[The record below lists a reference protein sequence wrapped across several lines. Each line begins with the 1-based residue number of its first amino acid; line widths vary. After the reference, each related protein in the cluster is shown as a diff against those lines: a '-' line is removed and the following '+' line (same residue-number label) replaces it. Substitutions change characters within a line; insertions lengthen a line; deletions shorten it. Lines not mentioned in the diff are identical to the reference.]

1 MSAIND
7 FIEQQLADWPE
18 ASSRYMDLGQTL
30 RRRFKIGDFEG
41 AFQYNPARMR
51 STGAKIDKASIAERP
66 CFLCSENR
74 PSEQVA
80 VPISQDWELLVN
92 PFPIFPVHFT
102 IASTRH
108 IPQDKVPLE
117 IGAIAD
123 RLPELA
129 IFFNGARAGASAPD
143 HLHLQAVLKNELPII
158 KLAEI
163 HHQES
168 ALGVMR
174 SDMFEAD
181 LPFIFLSAVISNDA
195 EGAEDYMQ
203 LLAMTGA
210 DPLTGNPDKGLRN
223 VICWKGESGLLRM
236 IVIPR
241 RQHRPGCYGEN
252 EDSLMVSPGTIDMSG
267 VVILPR
273 EADFNRITEEDL
285 KQIYKD
291 VAIS

>member
-1 MSAIND
+1 
-7 FIEQQLADWPE
+7 
-18 ASSRYMDLGQTL
+18 
-30 RRRFKIGDFEG
+30 
-41 AFQYNPARMR
+41 MR
-51 STGAKIDKASIAERP
+51 SEM
-66 CFLCSENR
+66 
-74 PSEQVA
+74 V
-80 VPISQDWELLVN
+80 
-92 PFPIFPVHFT
+92 
-102 IASTRH
+102 
-108 IPQDKVPLE
+108 
-117 IGAIAD
+117 
-123 RLPELA
+123 
-129 IFFNGARAGASAPD
+129 
-143 HLHLQAVLKNELPII
+143 
-158 KLAEI
+158 
-163 HHQES
+163 
-168 ALGVMR
+168 
-174 SDMFEAD
+174 EAD

-210 DPLTGNPDKGLRN
+210 DPLTGKPDKGLRN

-252 EDSLMVSPGTIDMSG
+252 EDSLMVSPGAIDMSG